1 MSEQYRNS
9 AKVEQEALNYST
21 ASTSTYYASSVA
33 PVSKQDD
40 QQSLYTYA
48 SHMDAQAYVKRIGDR
63 VNPSR
68 GSVGDVLI
76 QSHSLTT
83 F

>member
-1 MSEQYRNS
+1 MPEQYRNS

-33 PVSKQDD
+33 PVSKPED

-63 VNPSR
+63 VNSSR
-68 GSVGDVLI
+68 GSVEMC
-76 QSHSLTT
+76 
-83 F
+83 

>member
-1 MSEQYRNS
+1 
-9 AKVEQEALNYST
+9 
-21 ASTSTYYASSVA
+21 
-33 PVSKQDD
+33 
-40 QQSLYTYA
+40 
-48 SHMDAQAYVKRIGDR
+48 MDAQAYVKRIGDR
-63 VNPSR
+63 VNPSL